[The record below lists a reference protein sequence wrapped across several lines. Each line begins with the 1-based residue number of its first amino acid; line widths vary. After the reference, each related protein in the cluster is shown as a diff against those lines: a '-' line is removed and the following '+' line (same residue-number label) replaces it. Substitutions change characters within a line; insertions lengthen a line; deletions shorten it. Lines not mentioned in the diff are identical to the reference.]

1 MSTVR
6 TLNLGSGHEPAAG
19 AVIVDRRRVPGA
31 AVVAEAHRLPFP
43 DGVFLEVRVASVLER
58 AADPYAVLDEVHR
71 VLRST
76 GRVEVRV
83 PSPWSVWG
91 QLDRTHAF
99 LADLRLWR
107 DVLGGYFD
115 RVTVTSEGARYRDN
129 GLLRGITRL
138 LVRVL
143 GWHELAAVWRFECRE
158 KLALPQ
164 RKHVPWWLEDRPGG
178 GSFVVN
184 SKR

>member
-1 MSTVR
+1 MGRSMSAVR
-6 TLNLGSGHEPAAG
+6 TLNLGAGHEPAEG
-19 AVIVDRRRVPGA
+19 AVGVDRRRGPGVNVIA
-31 AVVAEAHRLPFP
+31 DPARLPFP
-43 DGVFLEVRVASVLER
+43 DGVFLEMRVASVLER
-58 AADPYAVLDEVHR
+58 TADPYAVLDEIHR

-76 GRVEVRV
+76 GRVEIRV

-107 DVLGGYFD
+107 EMLGGYFD
-115 RVTVTSEGARYRDN
+115 RVTVGSDGARYRDN
-129 GLLRGITRL
+129 ALLRGITRL

-143 GWHELAAVWRFECRE
+143 GWHELAEAWRFDCGD

-164 RKHVPWWLEDRPGG
+164 RKHVPWWLRDPVPPAGH
-178 GSFVVN
+178 SL
-184 SKR
+184 